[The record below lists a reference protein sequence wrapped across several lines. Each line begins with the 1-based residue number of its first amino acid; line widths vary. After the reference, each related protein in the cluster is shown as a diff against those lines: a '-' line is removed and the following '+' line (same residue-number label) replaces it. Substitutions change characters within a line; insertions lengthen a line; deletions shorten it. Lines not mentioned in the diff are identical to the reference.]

1 MSKTVIKTVVLLL
14 AALATGAAANPIGYG
29 GFSAF
34 ADPSGYEWDIDDSQP
49 GLLPLYVV
57 PWGVQATAVQF
68 SARKP
73 ACFEAVY
80 VGETSPYSV
89 IIGDSQNGISIAYG
103 ACMTTPSVILII
115 NYFVQGLT
123 PECCWYPLDKDIA
136 DPHGLPGQ
144 ITFAD
149 CSDPPQV
156 GHAIA
161 GASVV
166 NWNPGCDTPVELST
180 WGLVKS
186 LYQR

>member
-1 MSKTVIKTVVLLL
+1 MGKTVIKTAALL
-14 AALATGAAANPIGYG
+14 AALVATGVAANPIGYG
-29 GFSAF
+29 FSVY
-34 ADPSGYEWDIDDSQP
+34 ADANGYEGMIDDKAP

-57 PWGVQATAVQF
+57 PWGPQATAVQF
-68 SARKP
+68 SAHKP

-89 IIGDSQNGISIAYG
+89 IIGDSQNGMTIAYG
-103 ACMTTPSVILII
+103 ACMTNTTMILTI

-123 PECCWYPLDKDIA
+123 PDCCWYPLDRDIA

-156 GHAIA
+156 GHVRA
-161 GASVV
+161 GASII
-166 NWNPGCDTPVELST
+166 NWTMECGTPVEEST
-180 WGLVKS
+180 WGQVKS
-186 LYQR
+186 LYRP